1 MPILV
6 TPLNLIKM
14 AKILVIKKKIN
25 SFKKEIEVS
34 GDKSLSIRWVLLASQ
49 AIGKSRAY
57 NLLMSEDVL
66 AAIKAIRKLGIK
78 VIARNS
84 HYEIFGNGIN
94 SFKYKKGIIINAKNS
109 GTLGRLILGLL
120 IKSPNKIKIIGDK
133 SLSKRDFSRVT
144 VPLKKFGA
152 KFNYKVKNKLPL
164 TILGSQT
171 IKGINYIE
179 NKGSAQCKSS
189 VMLAALNS
197 SGTTYIKAKKSRNHS
212 ELLFKYLKVPIK
224 IKKTKKYD
232 FIEIKKPKKICAF
245 NYNIPGDISSSAFFM
260 VLTILTKNS
269 KLLIKNININPSRVG
284 VITILKKMGAEIYL
298 KNKRNYKGEKIS
310 NILIQGSKN
319 LRGINCPS
327 ELNTSAIDEF
337 LIIFIAAAKA
347 KGISYFKDISELNQK
362 ESPRLNLGSKILN
375 MMGVKT
381 ELTKNSI
388 KIYGQPNLK
397 ITKQVIIKDY
407 LKDHRIFMMSTIAA
421 LTCGGQWKIHD
432 KDSINTSFPSFLK
445 IVKNISGKSL

>member
-1 MPILV
+1 M
-6 TPLNLIKM
+6 N
-14 AKILVIKKKIN
+14 KIFVSNKKIKPFN
-25 SFKKEIEVS
+25 KIIRVP
-34 GDKSLSIRWVLLASQ
+34 GDKSISIRFVLFASQ
-49 AIGKSRAY
+49 AKGVSKAY
-57 NLLMSEDVL
+57 NLLMSEDVIAAL
-66 AAIKAIRKLGIK
+66 EAIKKLGIK
-78 VIARNS
+78 VLIKKQ
-84 HYEIFGNGIN
+84 YCEVFGKGLN
-94 SFKYKKGIIINAKNS
+94 SFRYKNNLVINAKNS

-120 IKSPNKIKIIGDK
+120 IKSPKKIKLIGDK

-144 VPLKKFGA
+144 KPLKKFGA
-152 KFNYKVKNKLPL
+152 RFSYNIKDKLPL
-164 TILGSQT
+164 SIIGSENSR
-171 IKGINYIE
+171 GINYIE
-179 NKGSAQCKSS
+179 NKGSAQCKTS

-197 SGTTYIKAKKSRNHS
+197 TGTTRIKAKKSRNHS
-212 ELLFKYLKVPIK
+212 ELLLKYLKVPIK

-232 FIEIKKPKKICAF
+232 YINIIKPKKINAF

-260 VLTILTKNS
+260 VLTMLSENS
-269 KLLIKNININPSRVG
+269 KLLIKNTNINPSRIG
-284 VITILKKMGAEIYL
+284 VITILKKMGAKILL

-310 NILIQGSKN
+310 DILIQSSKN
-319 LRGINCPS
+319 LKGINCPS
-327 ELNTSAIDEF
+327 ELNSSAIDEF

-381 ELTKNSI
+381 ELTESSI

-397 ITKQVIIKDY
+397 ITKKIVIKNY

-421 LTCGGQWKIHD
+421 LTCGGVWEIHD

-445 IVKNISGKSL
+445 LIKNINSKSL